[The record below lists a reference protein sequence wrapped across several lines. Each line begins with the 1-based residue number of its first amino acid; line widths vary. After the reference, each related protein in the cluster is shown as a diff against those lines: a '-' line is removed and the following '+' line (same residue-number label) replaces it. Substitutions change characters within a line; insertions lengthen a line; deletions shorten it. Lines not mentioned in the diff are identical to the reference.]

1 MNLEIR
7 LHFLKTLRE
16 LNFIKPLTI
25 VNVFLFFKVT
35 QLNTLSLN
43 NPVINEEPV
52 ITFYSIALVP
62 KVKEIEF
69 LLRQVCDLES
79 VLVKKN

>member
-35 QLNTLSLN
+35 QLNTISLN
-43 NPVINEEPV
+43 NPVINEELV
-52 ITFYSIALVP
+52 ITFYSIALVS
-62 KVKEIEF
+62 KVKGIEF
-69 LLRQVCDLES
+69 LLRQVCNLES

>member
-1 MNLEIR
+1 M
-7 LHFLKTLRE
+7 
-16 LNFIKPLTI
+16 KPLTI
-25 VNVFLFFKVT
+25 VDVFLFLKVT
-35 QLNTLSLN
+35 QLNTSSLN
-43 NPVINEEPV
+43 DPVINAELV

-62 KVKEIEF
+62 KVKGIAF

>member
-35 QLNTLSLN
+35 QLNTISLN
-43 NPVINEEPV
+43 NPVINEELV

-62 KVKEIEF
+62 KVKGIEF